1 MSVLHGYMNLVSR
14 FAHFLRCSGSHQRS
28 ILFPLGNQGYAFC
41 ALGNVLAS
49 RMALFM
55 IYSMVGGAR
64 WLLEQPGG
72 SVAELHTRLGKLLN
86 DYFVYKTGIW
96 GGAFADDCST
106 ATPKRHQLFSNDKQM
121 LERLAVAAGKLSAE
135 DFEQLQGE
143 RLTKKYRKPD
153 GSYGYAGNG
162 GYMKASQYQ
171 PKCV

>member
-1 MSVLHGYMNLVSR
+1 MSLLSCFVC
-14 FAHFLRCSGSHQRS
+14 FLRCSGSHQRS
-28 ILFPLGNQGYAFC
+28 ILFPLGNQGYGFC
-41 ALGNVLAS
+41 AMGNILAS
-49 RMALFM
+49 RMALVM

-72 SVAELHTRLGKLLN
+72 SVAELHTRLGKVLS

-96 GGAFADDCST
+96 GGAFADDRSI

-121 LERLAVAAGKLSAE
+121 LERLCVAAGKLSAE

-153 GSYGYAGNG
+153 GSHGYAGNG
-162 GYMKASQYQ
+162 DHMKASQYQ
-171 PKCV
+171 PQFL